1 MPYIFRVIKVGQKAD
16 APHGAR
22 LNTTWKNDKQK
33 QIFEAVED
41 CILAKKGDGPPAWR
55 WGWKL
60 SGSRNPS
67 MKQMEKERVNA
78 GPCGAVSCISIHGAC
93 SIQWNFRHAAER

>member
-22 LNTTWKNDKQK
+22 LNTAWKNDKQK

-41 CILAKKGDGPPAWR
+41 CILDTAKRLKAGEP
-55 WGWKL
+55 
-60 SGSRNPS
+60 
-67 MKQMEKERVNA
+67 VNA
-78 GPCGAVSCISIHGAC
+78 DGLQALFDGVRIIHHMRNMDREALRDM
-93 SIQWNFRHAAER
+93 IQFSNEEEDA

>member
-41 CILAKKGDGPPAWR
+41 CIGGKGKDGKTRRRAVRENHMRRVWPP
-55 WGWKL
+55 
-60 SGSRNPS
+60 S
-67 MKQMEKERVNA
+67 
-78 GPCGAVSCISIHGAC
+78 
-93 SIQWNFRHAAER
+93 FRYRL

>member
-41 CILAKKGDGPPAWR
+41 CILDTAKR
-55 WGWKL
+55 
-60 SGSRNPS
+60 
-67 MKQMEKERVNA
+67 
-78 GPCGAVSCISIHGAC
+78 
-93 SIQWNFRHAAER
+93 

>member
-41 CILAKKGDGPPAWR
+41 CILDTAKRLKAGEP
-55 WGWKL
+55 
-60 SGSRNPS
+60 
-67 MKQMEKERVNA
+67 VNA
-78 GPCGAVSCISIHGAC
+78 DGLQALFDGVRIIHHKSSGKSPDSSTDDGVA
-93 SIQWNFRHAAER
+93 IKM